1 MSDTTIPSMGGITE
15 MLSIKLTDPSPTES
29 DLGSVRCG
37 SSITAAVLICLPTS
51 FVSVSLRPLSEQ
63 SQQSATGGLFPGRR
77 CDRGGPIPAE
87 ASRATPATP
96 LTTRR

>member
-1 MSDTTIPSMGGITE
+1 MGGITE

-51 FVSVSLRPLSEQ
+51 FVSVCVRPLSEQ
-63 SQQSATGGLFPGRR
+63 SQQSTTGGLFPGRR
-77 CDRGGPIPAE
+77 RDRHARP
-87 ASRATPATP
+87 TPATGRVP
-96 LTTRR
+96 TMSLSTTTRR